1 MAVARADQEQAY
13 TPGNRIIETSQ
24 PKKQNWY
31 NWIAESVKY
40 ENLEDAVV
48 TALFKL
54 KPPKL
59 HQALSDPGN
68 PQSTVNSHKMIAG
81 FTRPINSKKRIGLI
95 ERNCNE

>member
-1 MAVARADQEQAY
+1 M
-13 TPGNRIIETSQ
+13 
-24 PKKQNWY
+24 
-31 NWIAESVKY
+31 KY

-68 PQSTVNSHKMIAG
+68 PQSKVNSHKMIAG
-81 FTRPINSKKRIGLI
+81 LARPINSKKRIGLI
-95 ERNCNE
+95 ERNCNEQILGRASFHTVCLKVLVNKNLKNEAIA